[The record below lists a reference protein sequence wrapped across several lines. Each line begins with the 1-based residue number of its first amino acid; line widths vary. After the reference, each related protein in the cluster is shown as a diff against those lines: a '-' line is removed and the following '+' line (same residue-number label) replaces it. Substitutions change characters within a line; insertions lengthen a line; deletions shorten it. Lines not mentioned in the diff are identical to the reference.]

1 MPIQGIGCVVRT
13 TLGVSLAV
21 ALVGIANGG
30 LFALIGVHLPADGAS
45 DTTVGFVTSSYF
57 LGTLTASLTCGPLVA
72 RLNHVRAFAFFAV
85 LAGFSTLAL
94 ATVSPGGAWSALRYL
109 TGCGIGGYYIVVE
122 SWYNHATGNAGRGR
136 SLAFYETV
144 RLSSVALGSVVFLNI
159 TGLAQGEIIAGAG
172 LLYLAAISPVI
183 ANRHRRPPTLR
194 AARTRFRSMV
204 AREPL
209 GVWCCVV
216 GGLVTGAIYGLVPL
230 YGAKVGMMSDEIS
243 LFVFANHAAAFLVQ
257 YPAGA
262 LSDRYGRLAVI
273 AAMTLAGAAVALAVA
288 LTELQDFWLLLAASV
303 AVGGVAHSL
312 HTAGA
317 VHANDRLSPDLY
329 VAGAATLLVAYDIG
343 TSLGPLAAS
352 YAMARLGPPGLYWF
366 IALLVGSVGALA
378 LANLAVRLP
387 GGQRF
392 TGGG

>member
-1 MPIQGIGCVVRT
+1 
-13 TLGVSLAV
+13 
-21 ALVGIANGG
+21 
-30 LFALIGVHLPADGAS
+30 
-45 DTTVGFVTSSYF
+45 
-57 LGTLTASLTCGPLVA
+57 
-72 RLNHVRAFAFFAV
+72 
-85 LAGFSTLAL
+85 
-94 ATVSPGGAWSALRYL
+94 
-109 TGCGIGGYYIVVE
+109 
-122 SWYNHATGNAGRGR
+122 
-136 SLAFYETV
+136 
-144 RLSSVALGSVVFLNI
+144 
-159 TGLAQGEIIAGAG
+159 
-172 LLYLAAISPVI
+172 
-183 ANRHRRPPTLR
+183 
-194 AARTRFRSMV
+194 
-204 AREPL
+204 
-209 GVWCCVV
+209 
-216 GGLVTGAIYGLVPL
+216 
-230 YGAKVGMMSDEIS
+230 MMSDEIS